1 MIWQPIDMATI
12 GILRIYRNGPMVLGD
27 TKEVTYTAAPAWL
40 TPLAPTGIPFRRN
53 DLMTCC

>member
-1 MIWQPIDMATI
+1 MATI
-12 GILRIYRNGPMVLGD
+12 GILRIYRNGLMVLGD

-40 TPLAPTGIPFRRN
+40 TPLAPTGSPFRRN